1 MKKVYLAA
9 VAGNLGMLTVGQYF
23 GWASP
28 SLPIL
33 LQGKDETYP
42 VRLTSEE
49 ASWIASLLMLGTMIG
64 SIGCAFIVNII
75 GRKNAML
82 FAAVPSIISWLMI
95 AFATSSWEL
104 YISRFLA
111 GLSTGLTYTATPMY
125 IGEISPANI
134 RGIFGSMLTVISK
147 IGTTLEYV
155 IGPFLS
161 VKHLALVSLI
171 GPCLFFI
178 IFVWLPESPYH
189 LMRRNAKEK
198 AINSLV
204 QLRGKED
211 IHEEIDTIER
221 SVKIDLANKSNLREL
236 LCIPG
241 NRRALITVV
250 SLGAIHQLSGVQA
263 VEQYTELIFNEM
275 DNNLEGKYLTM
286 ILGVVQV
293 ISTIVCMSITD
304 RSGRKS
310 LLIISAIGSACS
322 TAMVAT
328 YFNLQHNYVD
338 TSNLKWLPAVGVI
351 MYVIMFSVG
360 LSALPFTMIGELF
373 PMNVKALSSTI
384 NMIIVG
390 ILAFVVTKLYL
401 VIADNLG
408 IHVSFWI
415 FTGCSL
421 TGALFTL
428 IYVPETK
435 GKTLQQIQ
443 EELQGPS
450 GVEIKSYQKI
460 QKKLQKFYR
469 M

>member
-49 ASWIASLLMLGTMIG
+49 ASWVASLLMLGAMTG
-64 SIGCAFIVNII
+64 SIICAFIVNII
-75 GRKNAML
+75 GRKNTML

-111 GLSTGLTYTATPMY
+111 GLSTGFTYTITPLY

-134 RGIFGSMLTVISK
+134 RGNFGSMLTVISK

-171 GPCLFFI
+171 GPCLFFV

-211 IHEEIDTIER
+211 VHEEIDTIER

-236 LCIPG
+236 FCIPA
-241 NRRALITVV
+241 NRRALIAVV
-250 SLGAIHQLSGVQA
+250 SLGTIHQLSGVQA
-263 VEQYTELIFNEM
+263 VEQYAELIFNEM
-275 DNNLEGKYLTM
+275 GNNLEGKYSTM

-293 ISTIVCMSITD
+293 ISTIVCMFITD
-304 RSGRKS
+304 RSGRKL

-328 YFNLQHNYVD
+328 YFNLQHNNVD

-360 LSALPFTMIGELF
+360 LSALPFAMIGELF
-373 PMNVKALSSTI
+373 SMNVKALGSMI
-384 NMIIVG
+384 NMIIAG
-390 ILAFVVTKLYL
+390 IISFGVTKLYL

-421 TGALFTL
+421 AGALFML

-435 GKTLQQIQ
+435 GKTLEQIQ
-443 EELQGPS
+443 EELQRSS
-450 GVEIKSYQKI
+450 GVQIKNFQKI
-460 QKKLQKFYR
+460 QKKLQKAYR

>member
-1 MKKVYLAA
+1 
-9 VAGNLGMLTVGQYF
+9 
-23 GWASP
+23 
-28 SLPIL
+28 
-33 LQGKDETYP
+33 
-42 VRLTSEE
+42 
-49 ASWIASLLMLGTMIG
+49 
-64 SIGCAFIVNII
+64 
-75 GRKNAML
+75 
-82 FAAVPSIISWLMI
+82 
-95 AFATSSWEL
+95 
-104 YISRFLA
+104 
-111 GLSTGLTYTATPMY
+111 
-125 IGEISPANI
+125 
-134 RGIFGSMLTVISK
+134 
-147 IGTTLEYV
+147 
-155 IGPFLS
+155 
-161 VKHLALVSLI
+161 
-171 GPCLFFI
+171 
-178 IFVWLPESPYH
+178 
-189 LMRRNAKEK
+189 
-198 AINSLV
+198 
-204 QLRGKED
+204 
-211 IHEEIDTIER
+211 
-221 SVKIDLANKSNLREL
+221 
-236 LCIPG
+236 
-241 NRRALITVV
+241 VV

-263 VEQYTELIFNEM
+263 VEQYTELLFNEM

>member
-49 ASWIASLLMLGTMIG
+49 ASWVASLLMLGAMTG
-64 SIGCAFIVNII
+64 SIICAFIVNII
-75 GRKNAML
+75 GRKNTML

-111 GLSTGLTYTATPMY
+111 GLSTGFTYTITPLY

-134 RGIFGSMLTVISK
+134 RGNFGSMLTVISK

-171 GPCLFFI
+171 GPCLFFV

-198 AINSLV
+198 ALNSLV

-211 IHEEIDTIER
+211 VHEEIDTIER

-236 LCIPG
+236 FCIPA
-241 NRRALITVV
+241 NRRALIAVV
-250 SLGAIHQLSGVQA
+250 SLGTIHQLSGVQA
-263 VEQYTELIFNEM
+263 VEQYAELIFNEM
-275 DNNLEGKYLTM
+275 GNNLEGKYSTM

-293 ISTIVCMSITD
+293 ISTIVCMFITD
-304 RSGRKS
+304 RSGRKL

-328 YFNLQHNYVD
+328 YFNLQHNNVD

-360 LSALPFTMIGELF
+360 LSALPFAMIGELF
-373 PMNVKALSSTI
+373 SMNVKALGSMI
-384 NMIIVG
+384 NMIIAG
-390 ILAFVVTKLYL
+390 IISFGVTKLYL

-421 TGALFTL
+421 AGALFML

-435 GKTLQQIQ
+435 GKTLEQIQ
-443 EELQGPS
+443 EELQRSS
-450 GVEIKSYQKI
+450 GVQIKNFQKT
-460 QKKLQKFYR
+460 QKKLQKAYR